1 MIDAGS
7 VSAIASSLK
16 AAGDIAKTM
25 IGLRDS
31 GMLQSKTI
39 ELQSMILDAQS
50 SAFSAQQE
58 RASLIER
65 IGALEAEVAR
75 LKAWDTEKQRY
86 ELQKWGN
93 GAFARVLK
101 EGEANGEPIHA
112 LCAKCYDSGIKSI
125 LQANGH
131 IKIYDHAWDCPTCR
145 FSLRA
150 RSNVM
155 DKQAPG

>member
-7 VSAIASSLK
+7 VGAIASSLK

-31 GMLQSKTI
+31 AMLQSKTI

-58 RASLIER
+58 RAALIER

-75 LKAWDTEKQRY
+75 LKAWDAEKQRY
-86 ELQKWGN
+86 VLKDLTH

-101 EGEANGEPIHA
+101 ESERGSEPVHA
-112 LCAKCYDSGIKSI
+112 I
-125 LQANGH
+125 
-131 IKIYDHAWDCPTCR
+131 CPTCYDNGKKSVLQHNR
-145 FSLRA
+145 EPQI
-150 RSNVM
+150 M
-155 DKQAPG
+155 KQAWKCHQCKTEVRASYHALGETG